1 VTFLPLWANS
11 DMVGTVPGTSENA
24 TTQGQSLGRGFRGP
38 VTCLAPD
45 WARNA
50 TPRDRSRRRVHAGP
64 LATIVRVTEESAQPL
79 EQQLE
84 EIRTQ
89 LAWVR
94 DYL

>member
-1 VTFLPLWANS
+1 MAEQTL
-11 DMVGTVPGTSENA
+11 T
-24 TTQGQSLGRGFRGP
+24 
-38 VTCLAPD
+38 
-45 WARNA
+45 
-50 TPRDRSRRRVHAGP
+50 
-64 LATIVRVTEESAQPL
+64 L

>member
-1 VTFLPLWANS
+1 MEF
-11 DMVGTVPGTSENA
+11 VPN
-24 TTQGQSLGRGFRGP
+24 
-38 VTCLAPD
+38 VCLCLH
-45 WARNA
+45 
-50 TPRDRSRRRVHAGP
+50 SRRCGTRESLRYDRCVA
-64 LATIVRVTEESAQPL
+64 EESAQPL

>member
-1 VTFLPLWANS
+1 
-11 DMVGTVPGTSENA
+11 MVGTVPDMSE
-24 TTQGQSLGRGFRGP
+24 GVGYYR
-38 VTCLAPD
+38 
-45 WARNA
+45 
-50 TPRDRSRRRVHAGP
+50 
-64 LATIVRVTEESAQPL
+64 RVTEEGAQPL

>member
-1 VTFLPLWANS
+1 MA
-11 DMVGTVPGTSENA
+11 
-24 TTQGQSLGRGFRGP
+24 
-38 VTCLAPD
+38 
-45 WARNA
+45 
-50 TPRDRSRRRVHAGP
+50 
-64 LATIVRVTEESAQPL
+64 EESAQPL

>member
-1 VTFLPLWANS
+1 MGHGLRAESVTFLPHPAGS
-11 DMVGTVPGTSENA
+11 DLVGTVPDMSVAVGYHRHVA
-24 TTQGQSLGRGFRGP
+24 
-38 VTCLAPD
+38 
-45 WARNA
+45 
-50 TPRDRSRRRVHAGP
+50 
-64 LATIVRVTEESAQPL
+64 EESAQPL

>member
-1 VTFLPLWANS
+1 
-11 DMVGTVPGTSENA
+11 MPGRA
-24 TTQGQSLGRGFRGP
+24 GIRGGW
-38 VTCLAPD
+38 T
-45 WARNA
+45 
-50 TPRDRSRRRVHAGP
+50 
-64 LATIVRVTEESAQPL
+64 ATIVLVTDESAQPL

>member
-1 VTFLPLWANS
+1 MSVALANI
-11 DMVGTVPGTSENA
+11 DFMA
-24 TTQGQSLGRGFRGP
+24 
-38 VTCLAPD
+38 
-45 WARNA
+45 
-50 TPRDRSRRRVHAGP
+50 
-64 LATIVRVTEESAQPL
+64 EESAQPL

>member
-1 VTFLPLWANS
+1 MSRDCLWTGMA
-11 DMVGTVPGTSENA
+11 V
-24 TTQGQSLGRGFRGP
+24 QSLGYHRG
-38 VTCLAPD
+38 
-45 WARNA
+45 
-50 TPRDRSRRRVHAGP
+50 
-64 LATIVRVTEESAQPL
+64 VTEESAQPL

>member
-1 VTFLPLWANS
+1 MRLTGSRDSTPLNQQEPGSVTFLPQHVWC
-11 DMVGTVPGTSENA
+11 GH
-24 TTQGQSLGRGFRGP
+24 GRE
-38 VTCLAPD
+38 
-45 WARNA
+45 
-50 TPRDRSRRRVHAGP
+50 RSSR
-64 LATIVRVTEESAQPL
+64 LATIGRVTEESAQPL